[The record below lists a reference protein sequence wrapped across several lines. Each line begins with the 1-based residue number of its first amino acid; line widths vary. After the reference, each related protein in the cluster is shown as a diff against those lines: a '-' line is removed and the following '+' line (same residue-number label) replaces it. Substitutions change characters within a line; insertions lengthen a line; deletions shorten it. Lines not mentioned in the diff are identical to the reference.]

1 MTEPWKGH
9 DMNIVEKHVWM
20 GRELLVTW
28 RDASFSPPQRPGD
41 QASGI
46 CFTED
51 GTVVLVTNDGQTWSL
66 PGGHT
71 EPGESAEETLVREV
85 NEEACAK
92 VTDLAY
98 LGSQEVRDLADSI
111 GSTVHYQALFWA
123 RVRLSNFEPKYETTA
138 RKLVS
143 PSEVNDVLRWKPSAI
158 LDAIMAAALACENRA
173 RREHHTEQAA

>member
-1 MTEPWKGH
+1 MS
-9 DMNIVEKHVWM
+9 IVEQHTWM

-28 RDASFSPPQRPGD
+28 RDANFAPPTGPEN

-51 GTVVLVTNDGQTWSL
+51 GMVVLVTTDGQTWML

-71 EPGESAEETLVREV
+71 EPGESAEDTLVREV
-85 NEEACAK
+85 NEEACAT
-92 VTDLAY
+92 VTDLNY

-123 RVRLSNFEPKYETTA
+123 RVRLSEFEPRYETKA

-143 PSEVNDVLRWKPSAI
+143 PLGVNDVLRWRPSGI

-173 RREHHTEQAA
+173 RREQHS